1 MEGELLK
8 RRLQMEGAVGGGA
21 QGPAP
26 QIVKAGAVG
35 LSLREGSSRPSG
47 VPQCQT
53 RGEKRS
59 APGHLG
65 QDSSSE
71 GLCLAMLV
79 EGMGVNHPQEGSER
93 DRVHGNKIS
102 ITM

>member
-1 MEGELLK
+1 MEGEVG
-8 RRLQMEGAVGGGA
+8 RGAK
-21 QGPAP
+21 GPAP

-35 LSLREGSSRPSG
+35 LSLQEGRGRPSG
-47 VPQCQT
+47 VTRCQT

-59 APGHLG
+59 APGRLG

-71 GLCLAMLV
+71 GPCLAMLV
-79 EGMGVNHPQEGSER
+79 AGMGVNHPQEGSER
-93 DRVHGNKIS
+93 DRLHGNKIS